1 VKYTSFNYK
10 MAIIVL
16 LVILGFGVFE
26 WMSANLKIAAMLT
39 APLLFLVLFFS
50 NTYEVKK
57 GYLTVSTFGKT
68 HQKIW
73 LKDIVKVEVDKTFYG
88 KKMAKVFYDQ
98 YNYISIPLGEKTNAF
113 ILELKN
119 ALPR

>member
-57 GYLTVSTFGKT
+57 DYLTVSTFGKT

>member
-1 VKYTSFNYK
+1 

-88 KKMAKVFYDQ
+88 KNVCNLHHYPFFYENTPQD
-98 YNYISIPLGEKTNAF
+98 
-113 ILELKN
+113 
-119 ALPR
+119 

>member
-1 VKYTSFNYK
+1 

-73 LKDIVKVEVDKTFYG
+73 LKDIVKVEVDKTFY
-88 KKMAKVFYDQ
+88 DQ